1 MSSHHP
7 PFPIWKR
14 RTSIPNDLLNL
25 QGSHMVLRVSVY
37 AIISRNAQNTVD
49 GRNPAPVDME
59 NLLLFTGFHLVTSGA
74 FLPSTA
80 WTLPDS
86 DQI

>member
-37 AIISRNAQNTVD
+37 AIISRNAQNTD

-59 NLLLFTGFHLVTSGA
+59 NLLLFTGFHLVEHFFHQQYELSQ
-74 FLPSTA
+74 
-80 WTLPDS
+80 TLIKS
-86 DQI
+86 K